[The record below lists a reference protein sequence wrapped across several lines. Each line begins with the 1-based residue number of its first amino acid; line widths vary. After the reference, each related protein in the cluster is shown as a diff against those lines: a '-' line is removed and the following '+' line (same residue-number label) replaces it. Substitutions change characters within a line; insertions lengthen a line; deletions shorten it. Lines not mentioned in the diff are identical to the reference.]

1 MGKEAGKKIEGRKSY
16 VVGKPPLKHNPR
28 YIIPKNITPGKLET
42 WRRTS
47 CAVGKPP
54 LENNPRKL
62 VLPALM
68 VMLKI
73 FQF

>member
-1 MGKEAGKKIEGRKSY
+1 MEKEIGKLEGIKSY

-28 YIIPKNITPGKLET
+28 NIIPKNITLGKLET

-47 CAVGKPP
+47 CEVGKPA